1 MSVASR
7 IRKYMSARGVSW
19 DPVPHDPSAT
29 TVDAAHAALLS
40 ESRVAKAVVLEDEAG
55 YVLAVIGA
63 NHSLDVSA
71 LSDALG
77 RRLQLAAEPE
87 LDALFDDCEPGAV
100 PAIGPAY
107 GIPTVWDDS
116 LGERRDVYFEGGDHR
131 TLVHLSGSDFG
142 KLMRNAWPLRYY
154 LH

>member
-1 MSVASR
+1 MSVANR
-7 IRKYMSARGVSW
+7 VRRYMSAQGVTW
-19 DPVPHDPSAT
+19 DPVPHTPSAT
-29 TVDAAHAALLS
+29 AIDAAHSALLA
-40 ESRVAKAVVLEDEAG
+40 ESRVAKAVVLEDDVG

-63 NHSLDVSA
+63 NRSLDIEA
-71 LSDALG
+71 LGAALG
-77 RRLQLAAEPE
+77 RRLRLAAEPE
-87 LDALFDDCEPGAV
+87 LEAIFDDCEPGAV

-131 TLVHLSGSDFG
+131 TLVHLSGADFG
-142 KLMRNAWPLRYY
+142 RLMRNAWPLRYY